1 MTHLATQ
8 ETAVVH
14 EFWRMPRG
22 PAGCLQLG
30 RDLVKRRIDS
40 IGQSMFVFNL
50 AVQNVGCSFLEE
62 RFVQH
67 KVNRF
72 KMNDS
77 VAPSTLTMLHNHHL
91 YLVLEHFYQFP
102 KWEIPS
108 H

>member
-72 KMNDS
+72 KVYKQWHVVHS
-77 VAPSTLTMLHNHHL
+77 
-91 YLVLEHFYQFP
+91 Q
-102 KWEIPS
+102 
-108 H
+108 